1 MNRCL
6 WLIALVLLI
15 TGCAVHRY
23 EMSYGID
30 QQGGR
35 VSSYGRSNKDDLKI
49 LYNEKAWSDSLWKA
63 QARHANIEATNE
75 SLLVNAYLTG
85 SPNSTGDLQLGVVVN
100 EMGQDHN
107 IRIRGR
113 KKIVCPMQADTLF
126 LRPGKYTLIVDYLD
140 ERRRALYTESRD
152 FLVDGIKG
160 NAPIAGMGIYDWN
173 QEIR

>member
-6 WLIALVLLI
+6 WLVALVILMM
-15 TGCAVHRY
+15 GCAVHRY
-23 EMSYGID
+23 QMSYGINE
-30 QQGGR
+30 QGGQ
-35 VSSYGRSNKDDLKI
+35 VSSWGKPDANDLKV
-49 LYNEKAWSDSLWKA
+49 LYNEKAWSDSCWKA
-63 QARHANIEATNE
+63 QFRQMNIEATNE

-140 ERRRALYTESRD
+140 ARGKALYTKSRD